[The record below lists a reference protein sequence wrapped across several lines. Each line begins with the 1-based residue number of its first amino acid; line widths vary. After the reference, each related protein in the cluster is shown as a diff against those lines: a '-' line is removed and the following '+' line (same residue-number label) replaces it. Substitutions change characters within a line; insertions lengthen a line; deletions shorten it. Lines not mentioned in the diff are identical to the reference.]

1 MRVLKSFT
9 QKIPWIASLLFILL
23 FVYAALSKL
32 FDLGIFQS
40 QIAQSTMLAPYAKV
54 LSWIVPIAELLLV
67 VLVLIV
73 RTRVR
78 GLLGSAV
85 LMFGFTIYVYLIWIY
100 SPSLPCSCGGVLEA
114 MDWEAHLYFNLGF
127 TLLAIWAWYLESGKN
142 RNYTLL
148 FIGSFGMLAL
158 VLTLFLT
165 QPQPQILQDESFVR
179 TYQEHK
185 LTLIAEQKLEF
196 NSYYVTGVT
205 DSLVYLGNSTG
216 FTHGVKWNYRTGDT
230 TYFKIQI
237 NGAPEQFA
245 SLPKWQVY
253 KNHFFIGEGV
263 TPSLYRGKV
272 GEWIAQKFMP
282 AVPFYSEIVAIDTAE
297 FIIRG
302 MQASIQKYVLANYNN
317 IEPYVQIH
325 DILQQ
330 DPGNLFQADGSL
342 VWSAEQQQ
350 TSYLNFYKSRI
361 DHWNRDLVN
370 PQTTTLLYNLTT
382 DIRTHQ
388 GRDGTHLPE
397 TAYSPFHT
405 KLRTWN
411 NKYYI
416 LSNVIGAEE
425 NINDFNKSSII
436 DIYSNTYLESIRIP
450 NRNGE
455 NASDFYITDEYI
467 IVHYSTQVVVY
478 KH

>member
-1 MRVLKSFT
+1 MRVPESFT
-9 QKIPWIASLLFILL
+9 KKIPWMVSLLFILL
-23 FVYAALSKL
+23 FVYAAVSKL

-40 QIAQSTMLAPYAKV
+40 QIAQSAMLAPYAKA
-54 LSWIVPIAELLLV
+54 LALLVPIIELLLA
-67 VLVLIV
+67 VLLFISY
-73 RTRVR
+73 TRVW

-85 LMFGFTIYVYLIWIY
+85 LMFGFTIYVYLIWSY
-100 SPSLPCSCGGVLEA
+100 SPSLPCSCGGLLEA
-114 MDWEAHLYFNLGF
+114 MDWETHLYFNLGF
-127 TLLAIWAWYLESGKN
+127 TILAIWAWYFESGKN
-142 RNYTLL
+142 RNCTLV
-148 FIGSFGMLAL
+148 FIGSFGMLAF

-165 QPQPQILQDESFVR
+165 QAQPQILQDESFVR
-179 TYQEHK
+179 IYQEHK
-185 LTLIAEQKLEF
+185 LTPIAEQKLEF

-216 FTHGVKWNYRTGDT
+216 FTHGIKWNFRTGDT

-253 KNHFFIGEGV
+253 KNQFFIGEGV
-263 TPSLYRGKV
+263 TPSLYRGEV
-272 GEWIAQKFMP
+272 GEWIATEFMSTLP
-282 AVPFYSEIVAIDTAE
+282 YYSDFVVLDTTE
-297 FIIRG
+297 FIIRA
-302 MQASIQKYVLANYNN
+302 MQASTQKNVLATYNN

-325 DILQQ
+325 DVLEH
-330 DPGNLFQADGSL
+330 DSGNLFQADGNV
-342 VWSAEQQQ
+342 VWDAEQQKI
-350 TSYLNFYKSRI
+350 SYLYFYKNRI
-361 DHWNRDLVN
+361 DHWNRDLGN

-405 KLRTWN
+405 KLRTWS

-416 LSNVIGAEE
+416 LSNIIGAEE
-425 NINDFNKSSII
+425 NINDFNKSSVI
-436 DIYSNTYLESIRIP
+436 DVYGNTYLETIRIP
-450 NRNGE
+450 NRDGE

-478 KH
+478 KY